1 MPQPQ
6 GPHGRPGAGM
16 PFWPFGRGSM
26 PWGPG
31 FKIPGPIPRAPGG
44 TVVSDASPS
53 AKSAKASVDFYCNKK
68 IVAIHTGS
76 KLKGFISA
84 SRMNVMGPLHYN
96 VYLSRIAAA
105 DKDYAEKRITEEQ
118 CKYRKL
124 KAADKYHSYLFNLGL
139 YTEQQYEY
147 EVETYARE
155 IGVGED
161 EQYIVD
167 QVFDESKTT
176 RHR

>member
-1 MPQPQ
+1 MPMPHGLH
-6 GPHGRPGAGM
+6 GPHGGGM
-16 PFWPFGRGSM
+16 PFGPFGGGRM
-26 PWGPG
+26 NLGPG

-44 TVVSDASPS
+44 TVISDASPS
-53 AKSAKASVDFYCNKK
+53 AKSAKDSNDFYCNRK

-105 DKDYAEKRITEEQ
+105 DKDFAEKRITDEQ

-139 YTEQQYEY
+139 CTEQQYEY
-147 EVETYARE
+147 EVEAYAKE
-155 IGVGED
+155 IGVGE
-161 EQYIVD
+161 EEKYIVD

-176 RHR
+176 RYR